1 MVLRSLRLSVGRN
14 KKGGESESK
23 KEKKSLGR
31 EERRRQVGFN
41 EIQSVA
47 NVVKISPAEENDR
60 TRFRELRGRPGM
72 SRNCYTCQ

>member
-1 MVLRSLRLSVGRN
+1 MGRN
-14 KKGGESESK
+14 KKEGERERK

-31 EERRRQVGFN
+31 EEGRRQVEFN

-60 TRFRELRGRPGM
+60 TRFGELRVQAGM
-72 SRNCYTCQ
+72 SRHCCICQ

>member
-14 KKGGESESK
+14 KEEGETERK

-31 EERRRQVGFN
+31 EEGRRQVEFN

-60 TRFRELRGRPGM
+60 TRFGELRVQAGV
-72 SRNCYTCQ
+72 SRRCSVCQ

>member
-1 MVLRSLRLSVGRN
+1 MGRN
-14 KKGGESESK
+14 KKGGETERK

-41 EIQSVA
+41 EIQSVS

-60 TRFRELRGRPGM
+60 IRFGELRVRSGM
-72 SRNCYTCQ
+72 SRNWSTCQ